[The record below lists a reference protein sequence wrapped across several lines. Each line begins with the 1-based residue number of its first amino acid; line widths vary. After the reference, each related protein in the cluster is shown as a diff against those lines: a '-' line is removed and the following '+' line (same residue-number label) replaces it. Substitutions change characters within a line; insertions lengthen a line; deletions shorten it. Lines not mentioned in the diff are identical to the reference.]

1 LKVEEEEMTTI
12 RKTYTTEFKVKVV
25 REILREE
32 KSLSQIAS
40 EYRTHT
46 NVISRWRDQALAGL
60 PALFDDRAAQE
71 KAAKEA
77 EWEQERE
84 GLYAEIGRLS
94 TQLGWLKKKGGRLFE
109 LSLPRFGRVSKAE
122 VYSTK
127 PGKELAW
134 QRFKKPT
141 RENSKRKLSDWSRP
155 VASPSHKLPVS

>member
-1 LKVEEEEMTTI
+1 VEEDEMTTI

-40 EYRTHT
+40 EYGTHT

-60 PALFDDRAAQE
+60 PVLFDDRAAQE

-77 EWEQERE
+77 QWEQERE
-84 GLYAEIGRLS
+84 ELYAEIGRLS

-109 LSLPRFGRVSKAE
+109 S
-122 VYSTK
+122 
-127 PGKELAW
+127 
-134 QRFKKPT
+134 
-141 RENSKRKLSDWSRP
+141 
-155 VASPSHKLPVS
+155 